1 MKKTC
6 KISFN
11 NSIPALQLK
20 NQANFQ
26 QSSSMGSNFSCTPS
40 DLPVYQYMLEW
51 LETRKYVL
59 QPSTYNSYGE
69 LINGRIKKYYS
80 SAGLTVASLKP
91 ADIRAFYMGIFRDG
105 CSPATVIHYHV
116 ILRKAFQQAFKEDII
131 PCNPFDKVDRP
142 RADKYHAKFL
152 HEEELAILLQ
162 NAKDDPMYIVL
173 YLAAV
178 FGLRRSE
185 ALGVRWSRIDFDQ
198 KRILFD
204 TKVIEVKTNGR
215 SQAVPIE
222 KMKNDSSRRY
232 LPLTPNAE
240 AVLLDIQKKIQL
252 YQMMFAN
259 SYSAEYDDY
268 VCCDPLGQIFRPS
281 YVSAHFKVILKQRG
295 LPDVRFH
302 DLRHTCAS
310 ILIQHQIPLIAVKE
324 YLGHSDIS
332 TTANIYVHLEE
343 HSKRTAALLMDT
355 ICRPERQRV
364 AVGGT
369 EHE

>member
-1 MKKTC
+1 M
-6 KISFN
+6 
-11 NSIPALQLK
+11 
-20 NQANFQ
+20 
-26 QSSSMGSNFSCTPS
+26 M
-40 DLPVYQYMLEW
+40 EW
-51 LETRKYVL
+51 LETRKYML
-59 QPSTYNSYGE
+59 QPSTYNSYEG
-69 LINGRIKKYYS
+69 LINGRIKKYFS

-91 ADIRAFYMGIFRDG
+91 ADIRAFYMDIFQDG

-142 RADKYHAKFL
+142 RTDKYHAKFL
-152 HEEELAILLQ
+152 HEEELTALLQ

-173 YLAAV
+173 YLASV

-204 TKVIEVKTNGR
+204 TKVIEVKTYGK
-215 SQAVPIE
+215 SHIVPME

-232 LPLTPNAE
+232 LPLPPNVE
-240 AVLLDIQKKIQL
+240 GVLLNIRAKAKL
-252 YQMMFAN
+252 FQMMFAD
-259 SYSAEYDDY
+259 SYSVEYADY
-268 VCCDPLGQIFRPS
+268 VCRDPLGQIFRPS
-281 YVSAHFKVILKQRG
+281 YVSTHFKVILKQCG
-295 LPDVRFH
+295 LPCVRYH

-310 ILIQHQIPLIAVKE
+310 ILIQHQTPLIAVKE

-343 HSKRTAALLMDT
+343 HSKRSVALLMDT
-355 ICRPERQRV
+355 ICRPEWQMS
-364 AVGGT
+364 VGGGG

>member
-1 MKKTC
+1 M
-6 KISFN
+6 
-11 NSIPALQLK
+11 
-20 NQANFQ
+20 
-26 QSSSMGSNFSCTPS
+26 
-40 DLPVYQYMLEW
+40 PVYQYMLEW

-59 QPSTYNSYGE
+59 QPSTYNSYEG

-80 SAGLTVASLKP
+80 SAGLTVTSLKP
-91 ADIRAFYMGIFRDG
+91 ADIRAFYMGIFRGG
-105 CSPATVIHYHV
+105 CSSATVIHYHV
-116 ILRKAFQQAFKEDII
+116 VLRKAFQQAFKEDLI

-142 RADKYHAKFL
+142 RADKYHASFL
-152 HEEELAILLQ
+152 HEEELVILLQ
-162 NAKDDPMYIVL
+162 NAVDDPMFIVI
-173 YLAAV
+173 YLTSV

-204 TKVIEVKTNGR
+204 TKVIEVKTNGK

-240 AVLLDIQKKIQL
+240 AVLLDIRKKIQL
-252 YQMMFAN
+252 YQMMFAD
-259 SYSAEYDDY
+259 SYSAEYADY
-268 VCCDPLGQIFRPS
+268 VYCDPLGRLFHPD
-281 YVSAHFKVILKQRG
+281 YVSAHFKVILRQCR

-355 ICRPERQRV
+355 ICRPGCQRV
-364 AVGGT
+364 AVGGA

>member
-1 MKKTC
+1 MQNTRNG
-6 KISFN
+6 SFKN
-11 NSIPALQLK
+11 NLTKFEPKDQGD
-20 NQANFQ
+20 FQ
-26 QSSSMGSNFSCTPS
+26 KSSFMGSNFLCTPS

-59 QPSTYNSYGE
+59 QPSTYNSYEG

-80 SAGLTVASLKP
+80 STGLTVASLKP
-91 ADIRAFYMGIFRDG
+91 ADIRAFYTGIFRDG
-105 CSPATVIHYHV
+105 CSPATVIHYHMV
-116 ILRKAFQQAFKEDII
+116 LRKAFQQAFKEDMI

-142 RADKYHAKFL
+142 RVDKYHASFL

-162 NAKDDPMYIVL
+162 NAADDPMFIVI
-173 YLAAV
+173 YLASV

-185 ALGVRWSRIDFDQ
+185 ALGVRWSRIDFEQ

-204 TKVIEVKTNGR
+204 TKVIEADVNGK
-215 SQAVPIE
+215 SQTIPIE

-240 AVLLDIQKKIQL
+240 AILLDMRKRVQL

-281 YVSAHFKVILKQRG
+281 YVSAHFKVILKQCG

-310 ILIQHQIPLIAVKE
+310 ILIQHQIPLNAVKE